1 MSTISAMAYF
11 EIADHFQACETRDDI
26 YKTCDNTI
34 ATLGFDNYQLGAF
47 YPAIG
52 ELLII
57 SNFPAEWLQR
67 YEDENYIA
75 KDPTVKHCWTHS
87 SPLMW
92 DEINFSKGRARTEER
107 RVMSEAKKHKLNSG
121 ISLPVHGAGAEG
133 SMLSLCSAKR
143 KMVVSHDMQYGLQ
156 IIAQAIHDSVKRVVA
171 ENCEL
176 NNLKKELTAR
186 EKECLSWTAAGKTSW
201 EISQILRLSEST
213 ITFHLKNAIEKM
225 EVTNRPH
232 AVAKALN
239 HSQIMPF

>member
-1 MSTISAMAYF
+1 MSGISATIYF
-11 EIADHFQACETRDDI
+11 EIADHFHNCQDRADV
-26 YKTCDNTI
+26 YKVCDQTI

-57 SNFPAEWLQR
+57 SNFPEEWRQR
-67 YEDENYIA
+67 YDDENYIA

-87 SPLMW
+87 SPVMW
-92 DEINFSKGRARTEER
+92 DEINFSKGRARAEER
-107 RVMSEAKKHKLNSG
+107 RVMSEAKKHKLISG

-133 SMLSLCSAKR
+133 SMLSLCSSKR
-143 KMVVSHDMQYGLQ
+143 KMSVSHDMQYGLQ
-156 IIAQAIHDSVKRVVA
+156 IIAQAIHESVKRVVA
-171 ENCEL
+171 KSTDL
-176 NNLKKELTAR
+176 NSMKKELTAR

-225 EVTNRPH
+225 EVTNRPQ